1 MKKEPIIATLHREGN
16 DLIITFDGLSGKKVR
31 EAGHAFVNEGTAHS
45 AHHWASSPE
54 VVRLQN
60 FDFFTYGTGQELIA
74 YCDEILAEYLPDVSL
89 DFNLV

>member
-31 EAGHAFVNEGTAHS
+31 EAGHAFVAECTAHI

-60 FDFFTYGTGQELIA
+60 FDFFTYGASQELID
-74 YCDEILAEYLPDVSL
+74 YCAELLAEYLPDVSL
-89 DFNLV
+89 EFRV

>member
-31 EAGHAFVNEGTAHS
+31 EAGHAFVAECTAHS

-54 VVRLQN
+54 VVRLQK
-60 FDFFTYGTGQELIA
+60 FDFFTYGAGQELIG
-74 YCDEILAEYLPDVSL
+74 YCTELLAEYLPDVSL
-89 DFNLV
+89 EFRL

>member
-31 EAGHAFVNEGTAHS
+31 EAGHAFVAECTAHS

-54 VVRLQN
+54 VVRLQK
-60 FDFFTYGTGQELIA
+60 FDFFTYGASQELID
-74 YCDEILAEYLPDVSL
+74 YCAELLAEYLPDVSL
-89 DFNLV
+89 EFRV